1 MINSLAPP
9 KAQLSADGA
18 TVTLSRNAWSE
29 TFPVKPEPVMGE
41 AVVRGEVVLYWSKKH
56 GRSWIHAG
64 RDSEACRL
72 TLPTADGAPIPG
84 TYTSADGDVIKIE
97 QQP

>member
-1 MINSLAPP
+1 MDVIVRL
-9 KAQLSADGA
+9 LMSAA
-18 TVTLSRNAWSE
+18 
-29 TFPVKPEPVMGE
+29 KPEPVMGE

>member
-29 TFPVKPEPVMGE
+29 TFPVKQLRGRIEFYTRLADHTPSKDAHGREHPWRDIYGPVVVTLKRCEKLAEVMG
-41 AVVRGEVVLYWSKKH
+41 
-56 GRSWIHAG
+56 
-64 RDSEACRL
+64 
-72 TLPTADGAPIPG
+72 
-84 TYTSADGDVIKIE
+84 
-97 QQP
+97 